1 MGDFL
6 KYKKGE
12 SMKSIKSLRIAL
24 AISCLG
30 FASYLTAETTTQG
43 HGKGHIPS
51 TPEQRQKIE
60 QTWPRI
66 VHAKPNQIG
75 VDRILEHAKKK
86 GLAVPE
92 LTPAEHH
99 EEFIKSVGACQLDDL
114 ECASNDTQL
123 PSSVDNSGLPSFP
136 PIGDQQMEGSC
147 VAWGST
153 YYQASH
159 EIGLLNGYNN
169 KTSMQNVLSPRWTY
183 NLLNGG
189 VDEGLMPDNAFSL
202 LAQNG
207 APNISSFPYVNGDVT
222 SWDLNSQDWVAAISN
237 RLAPAQYVTGIGGDQ
252 QNLQAIKELLTNG
265 HVLTF
270 ATFIDSWV
278 FTTIP
283 NDPNNPNSPYVGLQA
298 CTYLNGNNGGHF
310 MTIIGYDDDLWIDV
324 NGNGQVDAGE
334 RGAFLIAN
342 SWGTSWGNNGYIWIS
357 YDAFLNQSAVAGG
370 PSDNRVAAASGE
382 NNYVFSAVPKTQNYT
397 PSLIGQF
404 TLNQSVRNQI
414 SIQAGASDPSQSAPV
429 QTFDCYA
436 LMNQG
441 GSFEFDGTQPGNPES
456 ATFAVDMTDLLN
468 TNNPAQRYYLVAA
481 DNVAGNPTVLTAF
494 SLLDV
499 VHNNQVSYPGVP
511 LQCDNSQIT
520 PYIDYT
526 FGSGAQ
532 TNSAFT
538 LSVNCG
544 GKRVS
549 YKGID
554 YINDKSFSAQ
564 SNAFT
569 RGNVATTN
577 PVYKT
582 ERNGENFTYHFQVP
596 KGQYVITL
604 QFAEMVY
611 KKPNKRSFNV
621 DINGSRAVANLD
633 LAAVAGFGVP
643 YDLQFPVNAKKGAI
657 NVHFTSVLDK
667 AKINGIHIVKVD

>member
-1 MGDFL
+1 MGDFF

-12 SMKSIKSLRIAL
+12 SMKSIKSIRIAL
-24 AISCLG
+24 GILCLGLTSCLM
-30 FASYLTAETTTQG
+30 AETSTHG

-60 QTWPRI
+60 QTWPRV
-66 VHAKPNQIG
+66 VHAKPNHIG
-75 VDRILEHAKKK
+75 VTRILEHAKKK
-86 GLAVPE
+86 GLVVSG
-92 LTPAEHH
+92 LTPAKHH
-99 EEFIKSVGACQLDDL
+99 EEFIKSVGASPLSDL
-114 ECASNDTQL
+114 EYASSDTPL
-123 PSSVDNSGLPSFP
+123 PSSVDNSTLSSFP
-136 PIGDQQMEGSC
+136 PIGDQQTEGSC

-159 EIGLLNGYNN
+159 EIGMLNGYNN

-189 VDEGLMPDNAFSL
+189 VDGGLMPDNAFSL

-207 APNISSFPYVNGDVT
+207 AVNIVSFPYVNGDVT
-222 SWDLNSQDWVAAISN
+222 SWDLNSQDWIAAISN

-283 NDPNNPNSPYVGLQA
+283 NDPNNPNSPYIGQQA
-298 CTYLNGNNGGHF
+298 CTYLNGSDGGHF

-324 NGNGQVDAGE
+324 NGNGQVDSGE

-382 NNYVFSAVPKTQNYT
+382 NNYVFSAVPKAQNYT

-404 TLNQSVRNQI
+404 TLGQSVRNQV
-414 SIQAGASDPSQSAPV
+414 SIQAGTSDTSQTAPA

-441 GSFEFDGTQPGNPES
+441 GALEFDGTQPGDPES
-456 ATFAVDMTDLLN
+456 ATFAVDMTDLLTANN
-468 TNNPAQRYYLVAA
+468 TAQRYYLVTA
-481 DNVAGNPTVLTAF
+481 DNTAGNPTVLTAF

-499 VHNNQVSYPGVP
+499 VHNSQVSYPGVP
-511 LQCDNSQIT
+511 LECDNSQIT

-526 FGSGAQ
+526 FASSAQ
-532 TNSAFT
+532 ASSAFSH
-538 LSVNCG
+538 SVNCG
-544 GKRVS
+544 GSGVGH
-549 YKGID
+549 KGIN
-554 YINDKSFSAQ
+554 YINDKGFSAQ
-564 SNAFT
+564 SYAFT
-569 RGNVATTN
+569 RGNLKTAN

-582 ERNGENFTYHFQVP
+582 ERNGENFSYNFQVP
-596 KGQYVITL
+596 KGKYVVTL
-604 QFAEMVY
+604 QFAEMIY
-611 KKPNKRSFNV
+611 KQPNKRVFHVN
-621 DINGSRAVANLD
+621 INGSRAITNLD
-633 LAAVAGFGVP
+633 LAALAGFGVP
-643 YDLQFPVNAKKGAI
+643 YDLKFPVNAAKGAI
-657 NVHFTSVLDK
+657 NVHFVSVLDK